1 MIAYLK
7 GSVLEKTGGR
17 LILDVQ
23 GVGYD
28 VVVPVSTYS
37 AIGDVGAPAEL
48 RIYTQVREDAI
59 SLYGF
64 ATLLEKQAFERL
76 INVSGIGPS
85 VAVKIL
91 SGASVPSLVNAI
103 RSSDTVSLTRV
114 PGVGKKTAE
123 RIIVELKD
131 KFDDLVPSL
140 GSAKPV
146 GPKSD
151 FSPLESDV
159 LSALLNLG
167 SSPAAAED
175 AVAKAKKVVSGADFE
190 ALFRKALEL
199 VR

>member
-7 GSVLEKTGGR
+7 GTVLEKLGGR
-17 LILDVQ
+17 LIVDVQ
-23 GVGYD
+23 GVGYE
-28 VVVPVSTYS
+28 VAVPVSTYT
-37 AIGDVGAPAEL
+37 AIGEAGQPVAL
-48 RIYTQVREDAI
+48 RIYTQVREDDI

-64 ATLLEKQAFERL
+64 ATPLEKQAFEKL
-76 INVSGIGPS
+76 LAVSGIGPS

-91 SGASVPSLVNAI
+91 SGASVANLVAAI
-103 RSSDTVSLTRV
+103 RAGDTVSLTRV

-131 KFDDLVPSL
+131 KLDDLAPGLPASK
-140 GSAKPV
+140 AT
-146 GPKSD
+146 GPKAD

-175 AVAKAKKVVSGADFE
+175 AVAKAKKSVTGADFE